1 MWQREKR
8 RGVQV
13 VQGCSC
19 VNVVDEG
26 AEKGGVAQTGAIKMQ
41 IISFRAAIFPEE
53 AGARN
58 PTPSPINLEL
68 IYDDGDDD
76 DDDSVVGKR
85 RETAF
90 CLAADRVNTGL
101 TLFASVS
108 RGLFLR
114 FEHDSRHRDIKD
126 KTFALFSEV
135 DGIICR
141 TLENYCSSFIRVS
154 SSVEVIIVNKIKIKS
169 DSVNVTV

>member
-101 TLFASVS
+101 TSFASVS

-114 FEHDSRHRDIKD
+114 FEHDSRHRGIKD
-126 KTFALFSEV
+126 KTFVCFQKWMESFVVRWKITVVPLFEDRAALSLL
-135 DGIICR
+135 IK
-141 TLENYCSSFIRVS
+141 LKLNQ
-154 SSVEVIIVNKIKIKS
+154 IV
-169 DSVNVTV
+169 

>member
-1 MWQREKR
+1 MRKDAECKL
-8 RGVQV
+8 
-13 VQGCSC
+13 QGCSC

-26 AEKGGVAQTGAIKMQ
+26 AERGGMAQTGAIKMQ

-68 IYDDGDDD
+68 IYDDGG

-85 RETAF
+85 RETF

-101 TLFASVS
+101 TSFASVS

-114 FEHDSRHRDIKD
+114 FEHDFRHRGIKD
-126 KTFALFSEV
+126 KT
-135 DGIICR
+135 
-141 TLENYCSSFIRVS
+141 
-154 SSVEVIIVNKIKIKS
+154 
-169 DSVNVTV
+169 

>member
-1 MWQREKR
+1 MKQKFFAWQREKR

-13 VQGCSC
+13 ARCSC

-26 AEKGGVAQTGAIKMQ
+26 AERGGMAQTGAIKMQ

-68 IYDDGDDD
+68 IYDDGG

-85 RETAF
+85 RETF
-90 CLAADRVNTGL
+90 CLTADRVNTGL
-101 TLFASVS
+101 TSFASVS

-114 FEHDSRHRDIKD
+114 FEHDSRHRGIKD
-126 KTFALFSEV
+126 KT
-135 DGIICR
+135 
-141 TLENYCSSFIRVS
+141 
-154 SSVEVIIVNKIKIKS
+154 
-169 DSVNVTV
+169 

>member
-1 MWQREKR
+1 MRKDAECKL
-8 RGVQV
+8 
-13 VQGCSC
+13 QGCSC

-26 AEKGGVAQTGAIKMQ
+26 AERGGMAQTGAIKMQ

-68 IYDDGDDD
+68 IYDGG

-85 RETAF
+85 RETF

-101 TLFASVS
+101 TSFASVS

-114 FEHDSRHRDIKD
+114 FEHDSCHRGIKD
-126 KTFALFSEV
+126 KSEKLCFQKWMESFVVRWKIAVVPLFEDRAASK
-135 DGIICR
+135 
-141 TLENYCSSFIRVS
+141 LLL
-154 SSVEVIIVNKIKIKS
+154 IKLK
-169 DSVNVTV
+169 

>member
-1 MWQREKR
+1 M
-8 RGVQV
+8 RGNVRKDTV
-13 VQGCSC
+13 CKLQGCSC

-26 AEKGGVAQTGAIKMQ
+26 AERGGVAQTGAIKMQ

-68 IYDDGDDD
+68 IYDDGGN
-76 DDDSVVGKR
+76 DDSVVGKW
-85 RETAF
+85 RETF

-101 TLFASVS
+101 TSFASVS

-114 FEHDSRHRDIKD
+114 FEHDSRHYSK
-126 KTFALFSEV
+126 
-135 DGIICR
+135 
-141 TLENYCSSFIRVS
+141 
-154 SSVEVIIVNKIKIKS
+154 
-169 DSVNVTV
+169 

>member
-1 MWQREKR
+1 MRKDAECKL
-8 RGVQV
+8 
-13 VQGCSC
+13 QGCSC

-26 AEKGGVAQTGAIKMQ
+26 AERGGMAQTGAIKMQ

-68 IYDDGDDD
+68 IYDDGG

-85 RETAF
+85 RETF
-90 CLAADRVNTGL
+90 CLSADRVNTGL
-101 TLFASVS
+101 TSFASVS

-126 KTFALFSEV
+126 KT
-135 DGIICR
+135 
-141 TLENYCSSFIRVS
+141 
-154 SSVEVIIVNKIKIKS
+154 
-169 DSVNVTV
+169 